1 MLSDAP
7 HEGWQG
13 KCSLCR
19 NQCPSIQG
27 RWFRLGFLDLTA
39 VPFGVPQPH
48 PLEQLWAL
56 RTRGSCALRSLIA
69 CAFLDVAGMSARFG
83 AVM

>member
-1 MLSDAP
+1 M
-7 HEGWQG
+7 
-13 KCSLCR
+13 
-19 NQCPSIQG
+19 I
-27 RWFRLGFLDLTA
+27 A
-39 VPFGVPQPH
+39 VPFGVPQPQ

-69 CAFLDVAGMSARFG
+69 CAFLDVVGISARFG